1 MDGFK
6 ILSKIG
12 EGSYSTV
19 LKVQR
24 IADGNIYALK
34 RVRFYKLSDKEKE
47 NALNEIRIL
56 ASVKD
61 KNVIS
66 YKEAF
71 FDEKDSSLGIVME
84 YADKGDLFQLITE
97 RKKTKTFFTEQEVWK
112 VFIQLLKGLKAL
124 HDLKILHR
132 DIKSANVFLF
142 QGGICKLGDLNVS
155 KVARKGLG
163 YTQTG
168 TPYYASPEVW
178 EEKPYDNKSDVW
190 SLGCVI
196 YEMITLR
203 PPFQAKSMEELYKK
217 VMRGI
222 YPRIPAKYSEDLSDA
237 IKLMIQVE
245 SGARPNCE
253 EMLKMPMIA
262 KRIEFFNENK
272 DLDIIEEQTDSL
284 NKNLQLLKTI
294 NIPNKLEN
302 LSKSLP
308 KPNYNTEAN
317 DRSFQNNSNNG
328 RKQYGSLTISNTDL
342 LPNIKKDKMPN
353 LYKDSNW
360 KKKSQSI
367 RNEDSKDHI
376 NVLSINNKGSINVED
391 KRYLYREKLPQ
402 SIPRN
407 KNYINYKNGIL
418 NKDIILPN
426 LYGNNKSGILNN
438 INNIQSPRRNINAKN
453 KSNVS
458 YKILNS
464 ESNILRNNLNN
475 IKIIDGKN
483 IHGNIRINNSIGL
496 KKKKYLI
503 NQINSN
509 DLGKIMLEKRPM
521 PINYN
526 ISNKYNQNI
535 NEKDFLK
542 ILQQKK
548 KRMIYYGKNNLY

>member
-6 ILSKIG
+6 VLSKIG

-34 RVRFYKLSDKEKE
+34 RVKFYKLSDKEKE

-97 RKKTKTFFTEQEVWK
+97 RKKTKNYFTEQEIWK

-217 VMRGI
+217 VMRGM
-222 YPRIPAKYSEDLSDA
+222 YPRISSKFSEDLSDA

-253 EMLKMPMIA
+253 ELLKMPMIS
-262 KRIEFFNENK
+262 KRIEFFNESK
-272 DLDIIEEQTDSL
+272 DLDIIEEQNDSL
-284 NKNLQLLKTI
+284 NKKLELLKTI

-317 DRSFQNNSNNG
+317 NQSFQNYNNNA

-342 LPNIKKDKMPN
+342 LPNIKNDKMPN
-353 LYKDSNW
+353 INKDNW

-367 RNEDSKDHI
+367 RNEDSKEHI
-376 NVLSINNKGSINVED
+376 NIINNSNGSLNIED
-391 KRYLYREKLPQ
+391 KRYQYREKLPQ

-407 KNYINYKNGIL
+407 KNYLNYKNAIL
-418 NKDIILPN
+418 NKEILLPN
-426 LYGNNKSGILNN
+426 LYGNNKSNIYNN
-438 INNIQSPRRNINAKN
+438 NSNQSPKKSINIKN

-464 ESNILRNNLNN
+464 ENNIIVNNLKN
-475 IKIIDGKN
+475 IKVIDGKN
-483 IHGNIRINNSIGL
+483 IHGNIRNNNSIGL

-503 NQINSN
+503 NQMSN
-509 DLGKIMLEKRPM
+509 DIGKMILEKNSRPT

-526 ISNKYNQNI
+526 LNKL

-548 KRMIYYGKNNLY
+548 KRMVYYGKNNLY

>member
-1 MDGFK
+1 MDRFK
-6 ILSKIG
+6 ILEKIG

-24 IADGNIYALK
+24 LADGNIYALK
-34 RVRFYKLSDKEKE
+34 RVKFYKLSEKEKE

-56 ASVKD
+56 ASVQD

-97 RKKTKTFFTEQEVWK
+97 RKKTKDYFTEQEIWK

-124 HDLKILHR
+124 HDFKILHR

-203 PPFQAKSMEELYKK
+203 PPFQAKSMEDLYKK

-222 YPRIPAKYSEDLSDA
+222 YPKISSKFSEDLSDA

-245 SGARPNCE
+245 PGARPTCE
-253 EMLKMPMIA
+253 ELLKMPMIY

-272 DLDIIEEQTDSL
+272 DLESDDSNNNSI
-284 NKNLQLLKTI
+284 NKKFELLKTI
-294 NIPNKLEN
+294 NVPNKLEN
-302 LSKSLP
+302 LAKNLP

-317 DRSFQNNSNNG
+317 NQSFQNNNM

-342 LPNIKKDKMPN
+342 LPNIKNDRTPN
-353 LYKDSNW
+353 NYKNNW

-367 RNEDSKDHI
+367 RDDNDNKEQI
-376 NVLSINNKGSINVED
+376 NINNNSNGSMDQD
-391 KRYLYREKLPQ
+391 KKFEYHDRYPK
-402 SIPRN
+402 SIPRRN
-407 KNYINYKNGIL
+407 KIYNNNDLL

-426 LYGNNKSGILNN
+426 LYGNNKSGIYNNNNNNVSPKKIINLN
-438 INNIQSPRRNINAKN
+438 INIKNN
-453 KSNVS
+453 KSNGS

-464 ESNILRNNLNN
+464 ENN
-475 IKIIDGKN
+475 IKVIDGKN
-483 IHGNIRINNSIGL
+483 ILNNKNSNSIGL
-496 KKKKYLI
+496 KKKKYII
-503 NQINSN
+503 NQINN
-509 DLGKIMLEKRPM
+509 DIGKIILDKNYRPKQN
-521 PINYN
+521 NYN
-526 ISNKYNQNI
+526 LNKLNPPM
-535 NEKDFLK
+535 KDKEFLK
-542 ILQQKK
+542 ILQQRK
-548 KRMIYYGKNNLY
+548 KRMIYIGKI

>member
-1 MDGFK
+1 MEGFK
-6 ILSKIG
+6 ILKEIG

-34 RVRFYKLSDKEKE
+34 KVKFYKLSDKEKE

-56 ASVKD
+56 ASVQD

-71 FDEKDSSLGIVME
+71 FDEKNSSLGIVME
-84 YADKGDLFQLITE
+84 YADKGDLFQLISE
-97 RKKTKTFFTEQEVWK
+97 RKKTKNYFTEQEVWK

-124 HDLKILHR
+124 HDFKILHR

-142 QGGICKLGDLNVS
+142 DGGICKLGDLNVS

-196 YEMITLR
+196 YEMITFR
-203 PPFQAKSMEELYKK
+203 PPFQAKSMEDLYKK

-222 YPRIPAKYSEDLSDA
+222 YPKIPSRFSEDLSDA
-237 IKLMIQVE
+237 LKLMIQVE
-245 SGARPNCE
+245 PGARPTCDE
-253 EMLKMPMIA
+253 LLKMPMII

-272 DLDIIEEQTDSL
+272 DLENDEKNNSM
-284 NKNLQLLKTI
+284 NKKFELLKTI
-294 NIPNKLEN
+294 IIPNKLEN
-302 LSKSLP
+302 LGKSLP

-317 DRSFQNNSNNG
+317 NQSFQNNNSNM

-342 LPNIKKDKMPN
+342 LPNIKNPKN
-353 LYKDSNW
+353 NW
-360 KKKSQSI
+360 KKSQSI
-367 RNEDSKDHI
+367 RDDDSKDHI
-376 NVLSINNKGSINVED
+376 NMINNSNGSVKLQENKYEYHE
-391 KRYLYREKLPQ
+391 RYPK

-407 KNYINYKNGIL
+407 NNKKNIINNKIQIL
-418 NKDIILPN
+418 NKDIVLPN
-426 LYGNNKSGILNN
+426 LYGNNKSGIYNNNNLSSNNN
-438 INNIQSPRRNINAKN
+438 INLNVNSKN
-453 KSNVS
+453 KNNGS

-464 ESNILRNNLNN
+464 ENNIVLNNLNN
-475 IKIIDGKN
+475 IKVIDGKN
-483 IHGNIRINNSIGL
+483 INGNNKNSNSIGL

-503 NQINSN
+503 NIINN
-509 DLGKIMLEKRPM
+509 DPGKILPDKNSRPKQV
-521 PINYN
+521 NYN
-526 ISNKYNQNI
+526 LNKYKPPLNDK
-535 NEKDFLK
+535 EFLK
-542 ILQQKK
+542 ILNQK
-548 KRMIYYGKNNLY
+548 KRMMYGKI

>member
-6 ILSKIG
+6 VLSKIG

-34 RVRFYKLSDKEKE
+34 RVKFYKLSDKEKE

-97 RKKTKTFFTEQEVWK
+97 RKKTKNYFTEQEIWK

-217 VMRGI
+217 VMRGM
-222 YPRIPAKYSEDLSDA
+222 YPRISSKFSEDLSDA

-253 EMLKMPMIA
+253 ELLKMPMIS
-262 KRIEFFNENK
+262 KRIEFFNESK
-272 DLDIIEEQTDSL
+272 DLDLIEEQNDSL
-284 NKNLQLLKTI
+284 NKKLELLKTI

-302 LSKSLP
+302 LAKSLP

-317 DRSFQNNSNNG
+317 NQSFQNYNNNA

-342 LPNIKKDKMPN
+342 LPNIKNDKMPN
-353 LYKDSNW
+353 INRDNW

-367 RNEDSKDHI
+367 RNEDSKEHI
-376 NVLSINNKGSINVED
+376 NIINNSNGSLNIED
-391 KRYLYREKLPQ
+391 KKYQYREKLPQ

-407 KNYINYKNGIL
+407 KNYLNYKNGIL
-418 NKDIILPN
+418 NKEILLPN
-426 LYGNNKSGILNN
+426 LYGNNKPNIYNN
-438 INNIQSPRRNINAKN
+438 NSNQSPKKGINVKN

-458 YKILNS
+458 YKVLNS
-464 ESNILRNNLNN
+464 ENNIIVNNLKN
-475 IKIIDGKN
+475 IKVIDGKN
-483 IHGNIRINNSIGL
+483 IHGNIRNNNSIGL

-503 NQINSN
+503 NQMSN
-509 DLGKIMLEKRPM
+509 DIGKMILEKNSRPT

-526 ISNKYNQNI
+526 LNNL
-535 NEKDFLK
+535 NEKDFFK

-548 KRMIYYGKNNLY
+548 KRMVYFGKNNLY

>member
-6 ILSKIG
+6 VLSKIG

-34 RVRFYKLSDKEKE
+34 RVKFYKLSDKEKE

-97 RKKTKTFFTEQEVWK
+97 RKKTKNYFTEQEIWK

-217 VMRGI
+217 VMRGM
-222 YPRIPAKYSEDLSDA
+222 YPRISSKFSEDLSDA

-253 EMLKMPMIA
+253 ELLKMPMIS
-262 KRIEFFNENK
+262 KRIEFFNESK
-272 DLDIIEEQTDSL
+272 DLDLIEEQNDSL
-284 NKNLQLLKTI
+284 NKKLELLKTI

-302 LSKSLP
+302 LAKSLP

-317 DRSFQNNSNNG
+317 NQSFQNYNNNA

-342 LPNIKKDKMPN
+342 LPNIKNDKMPN
-353 LYKDSNW
+353 INRDNW

-367 RNEDSKDHI
+367 RNEDSKEHI
-376 NVLSINNKGSINVED
+376 NIINNSNGSLNIED
-391 KRYLYREKLPQ
+391 KKYQYREKLPQ

-407 KNYINYKNGIL
+407 KNYLNYKNGIL
-418 NKDIILPN
+418 NKEILLPN
-426 LYGNNKSGILNN
+426 LYGNNKPNIYNN
-438 INNIQSPRRNINAKN
+438 NSNQSPKKGINIKN

-458 YKILNS
+458 YKVLNS
-464 ESNILRNNLNN
+464 ENNIIVNNLKN
-475 IKIIDGKN
+475 IKVIDGKN
-483 IHGNIRINNSIGL
+483 IHGNIRNNNSIGL

-503 NQINSN
+503 NQMSN
-509 DLGKIMLEKRPM
+509 DIGKMILEKNSRPT

-526 ISNKYNQNI
+526 LNNL
-535 NEKDFLK
+535 NEKDFFK

-548 KRMIYYGKNNLY
+548 KRMVYFGKNNLY